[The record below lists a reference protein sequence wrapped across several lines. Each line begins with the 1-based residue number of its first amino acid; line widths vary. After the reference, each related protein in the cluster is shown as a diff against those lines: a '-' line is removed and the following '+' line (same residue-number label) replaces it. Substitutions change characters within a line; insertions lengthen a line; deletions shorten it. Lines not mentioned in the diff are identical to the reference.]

1 MEIQKLPHIE
11 QYLNAC
17 VQCGY
22 CISVCEAHHQ
32 TPWESDTPR
41 GKIYYLRQLDLKAT
55 GAMDKV
61 LGRDIQVSP
70 EFVDAMY
77 KCTGCGNCEAV
88 CHANIPLTDLWET
101 MRNWLVIHGYGP
113 MPVHKTMA
121 KKVHQ
126 VHNPYNEDPKK
137 RGDWWPKEVP
147 RYNPPDAI
155 FFAGCTGSY
164 RQQGIPQNGVRVL
177 NRAGVRMNILGEDEW
192 CCSSPLLRTGTDS
205 ESLDCALHNVEKADG
220 MGAKDMIMTCAG
232 CYKTVSMDFGRY
244 YAKAGQN
251 VYHFSQYAEK
261 LIKARKLPLN
271 HEFNHTVTYHD
282 PCHLGR
288 HMGVYDPPRNVLKA
302 IKGLKFVEMTRSRE
316 SSRCCGAGGG
326 YKSQYNNFA
335 VRIASE
341 RIRDAE
347 ATGADVL
354 VTCCPFCVVNLSQ
367 GAKAIGS
374 KIKVMDLAD
383 VLLEVTAPIEAVPA
397 SAAAP
402 AKPAVAATAV
412 PKA

>member
-1 MEIQKLPHIE
+1 
-11 QYLNAC
+11 
-17 VQCGY
+17 
-22 CISVCEAHHQ
+22 
-32 TPWESDTPR
+32 
-41 GKIYYLRQLDLKAT
+41 
-55 GAMDKV
+55 
-61 LGRDIQVSP
+61 
-70 EFVDAMY
+70 
-77 KCTGCGNCEAV
+77 
-88 CHANIPLTDLWET
+88 
-101 MRNWLVIHGYGP
+101 
-113 MPVHKTMA
+113 
-121 KKVHQ
+121 
-126 VHNPYNEDPKK
+126 
-137 RGDWWPKEVP
+137 
-147 RYNPPDAI
+147 
-155 FFAGCTGSY
+155 
-164 RQQGIPQNGVRVL
+164 
-177 NRAGVRMNILGEDEW
+177 MNILGEDEW

-402 AKPAVAATAV
+402 AKPAVAATAA